1 MNTPLSLA
9 GATVAVAILIINIR
23 SWWKGTRELKALLPF
38 GGALITGAGWTMCLG
53 GLFGWFAVQAV
64 QASNKVGDK
73 GVSTTTGAHGGGSL
87 AQGSLGQLTYPGA
100 CAVLVTAIIGGI
112 VLKAAGK
119 TDKKRMFGGL
129 FAGLTLCATA
139 GFAQLMQWVPEMY
152 NALGDAGQS
161 VLNGEVSL

>member
-9 GATVAVAILIINIR
+9 GATVSVAILIINIR

-64 QASNKVGDK
+64 TASNKVGDK
-73 GVSTTTGAHGGGSL
+73 GVSATTGAHGGGSL
-87 AQGSLGQLTYPGA
+87 AQGTLGQLTYPGA

-112 VLKAAGK
+112 ILKAAGK
-119 TDKKRMFGGL
+119 TDKKRMLGGL

-139 GFAQLMQWVPEMY
+139 GFAELMQWVPEMY
-152 NALGDAGQS
+152 NALGDAGRS